1 MGMTHRSRQAG
12 FSLVELM
19 LALGIGVLVMAAVYA
34 AYDGRRDDAEVSVLV
49 ADLDNLVY
57 KANMA
62 YAGNSQYAETG
73 GTVVPLTTQRL
84 NNATGGLPAAF
95 IPDASMASGFRHY
108 WGSQVTLGT
117 ASTNGG
123 VLRDLLTVSLE
134 NVEPEVC
141 LTLVG
146 LVAPRTY
153 DTRVDGTLV
162 GLTPAR
168 TASSLG
174 RFNIRVDQV
183 APLCSQAQNDIVF
196 RYLKPLNYAMF
207 RSVPVTKT
215 FVPGESTDSDEATA
229 IQANYT
235 RVETAMNARETAQLA
250 IP

>member
-1 MGMTHRSRQAG
+1 MKLPSRQAG

-34 AYDGRRDDAEVSVLV
+34 AYDSRRDDAEVSVLV

-62 YAGNSQYAETG
+62 YAGNGEYAETG
-73 GTVVPLTTQRL
+73 GTTVPLTTQRL

-95 IPDASMASGFRHY
+95 IPDTNYASGFRHY
-108 WGSQVTLGT
+108 WGGQATLAT

-123 VLRDLLTVSLE
+123 TVRDLLTVSLE
-134 NVEPEVC
+134 DVSPDVC

-168 TASSLG
+168 SAGSMG
-174 RFNIRVDQV
+174 RFNIRVSQV
-183 APLCSQAQNDIVF
+183 SDLCAQDQNDVVF
-196 RYLKPLNYAMF
+196 RYIKPLNYSVF
-207 RSVPVTKT
+207 RSLPVTKT
-215 FVPGESTDSDEATA
+215 FVPGESADSDEATA
-229 IQANYT
+229 IVANYN
-235 RVETAMNARETAQLA
+235 RVEAAMDARETAQLA